1 MYPSMP
7 QNPTPMMQGANPAQQ
22 FGHPVPSMPD
32 MQQGIGGFYPQGM
45 PQMAPP
51 MQMPNSN
58 PLYMAQGGLPYQN
71 PMYMAAGGQVAAP
84 DQAGLRDAMMRR
96 LAMMGQMP
104 QMQVPQPMAP
114 QTYPSSG
121 KGQAPQGSMADFLN
135 RQR

>member
-7 QNPTPMMQGANPAQQ
+7 QNPVPMMQGANPAQQ
-22 FGHPVPSMPD
+22 FDYPMPP
-32 MQQGIGGFYPQGM
+32 MQQGIGGLYPQGVQM
-45 PQMAPP
+45 PPQLPTANAPP
-51 MQMPNSN
+51 V
-58 PLYMAQGGLPYQN
+58 YMAQGGMPYPN
-71 PMYMAAGGQVAAP
+71 PMYMAEGGQVAVP

-96 LAMMGQMP
+96 LAMMGQVP